1 MFMADLTAPRTELTL
16 RGILLGVLITLVFT
30 AAQVYLGLKVGLTF
44 ATSIPAA
51 VISMALLRAFK
62 TSTIQENNI
71 VQTIASAAG
80 TLSSVIFVLPGLL
93 MIGWWSNVPFLP
105 TFGACAVGGILGVMY
120 TIPLRRALVTNSN
133 LPYPEG
139 VAAAEVLKVGTGSRE
154 GQAEGKAGLAA
165 VSMGAIASALFGA
178 LAAAKLFAAEV
189 AGYFKFKAGAGAS
202 GLGASSSLALMGAG
216 HLMGITVGVAMFA
229 GLFIAWAILV
239 PILTVAT
246 PMPGADAATH
256 ALTVWKTQVRFLG
269 AGVIGAAAIWTLGK
283 LVGPITAGL
292 KSALDAAKV
301 RKSGGGDIPR
311 VEQDIPIGI
320 VGIVSLILMA
330 PAGWFLAHFL
340 VGGPIASLTVPL
352 VAIGIGYLIVAGLL
366 AAAVCGYMAGLIG
379 SSNSP
384 VSGIAILTVLGASL
398 MVGMV
403 GRGVVGPDVT
413 KALVAFA
420 LYATTCVLAVAVV
433 ANDNL
438 QDLKTGQLVDATP
451 WKQQVGL
458 IIGVISGAVVIP
470 FVLELLNRSNGFA
483 GAPNLQAISD
493 EPLAAPQATLISTLA
508 KGVLGGDLN
517 WTLLGVG
524 ALIGLALVAVDTILR
539 KTSKDRYSLPPLGV
553 GLAIYLPSSVTAPV
567 VVGAVAGWL
576 FEKIVAKDR
585 AAEPAKRLGVLI
597 ASGFIVGESLFNV
610 ALALLIVTTNKG
622 EPLAVPFAPPEHV
635 GMILSL
641 IAAAFVVIGLYRW
654 ARKAGAKALEA

>member
-1 MFMADLTAPRTELTL
+1 MADSTAPRTELTL
-16 RGILLGVLITLVFT
+16 RGILLGIAITLVFT

-93 MIGWWSNVPFLP
+93 MIGWWANVPFLP

-154 GQAEGKAGLAA
+154 GAAEGKAGLVA
-165 VSMGAIASALFGA
+165 VSWGALASALFGA
-178 LAAAKLFAAEV
+178 LGAAKLFAAEV
-189 AGYFKFKAGAGAS
+189 AGYFKFKAGAAS
-202 GLGASSSLALMGAG
+202 GATGIGASSSLALMGAG
-216 HLMGITVGVAMFA
+216 HLMGITVGIAMFS

-246 PMPGADAATH
+246 PMPDADAATH

-269 AGVIGAAAIWTLGK
+269 AGVIGAAAIWTLAK

-292 KSALDAAKV
+292 KSAFAAAKQ
-301 RKSGGGDIPR
+301 RKSGGEALPR

-320 VGIVSLILMA
+320 VGLVSLLLLA
-330 PAGWFLAHFL
+330 PAGWFLGHFL
-340 VGGPIASLTVPL
+340 VGGPIVSLTAPL
-352 VAIGIGYLIVAGLL
+352 VAIGIGYLVFAGLL

-384 VSGIAILTVLGASL
+384 VSGIAILSVLGASL
-398 MVGMV
+398 MVGLV
-403 GRGVVGPDVT
+403 GRGLLGPDVT
-413 KALVAFA
+413 KALIAFA
-420 LYATTCVLAVAVV
+420 LYVTTCVLAVAVV

-458 IIGVISGAVVIP
+458 IIGVLSGAVVIP

-493 EPLAAPQATLISTLA
+493 QPLAAPQATLISTLA
-508 KGVLGGDLN
+508 KGVLGGDLD
-517 WTLLGVG
+517 WSLLGYG
-524 ALIGLALVAVDTILR
+524 ALIGLALVAIDTGLR
-539 KTSKDRYSLPPLGV
+539 ATSKDRLSLPPLGV
-553 GLAIYLPSSVTAPV
+553 GLAIYLPSTVTAPV

-610 ALALLIVTTNKG
+610 SLALMIVSTGKG

-641 IAAAFVVIGLYRW
+641 VAAAIVVVGLYRW